1 MDCHFYIFFK
11 LFVQHL
17 MFRFGSEIETDDGQK
32 TKCVMAR
39 IKIYTKD
46 GAESRV
52 RPISDR

>member
-1 MDCHFYIFFK
+1 MFYDFSLLTIFIIICTT
-11 LFVQHL
+11 
-17 MFRFGSEIETDDGQK
+17 FRFGSEIETDDGQK